1 MCKVFQVSNS
11 GFYYWLKYPKGKR
24 VIEKDIL
31 LNQITKIYRDSKGR
45 YGSPRIAAELR
56 IRGIFVSRPRVA
68 RLMRELNIKSI
79 VRKKWVQTTD
89 SKHQYAVAENILN
102 RDFFAANIAEKWV
115 SDLTY
120 IRTMEGWLYLTTVI
134 DLADRKVIGWSLS
147 ETMDAKNTTI
157 KAFLMAKG
165 NRTITNELIFHSD
178 RGVQYACNE
187 FRSELEKLPII
198 QSMSRKGNC
207 WDNAVAESFFKTMKT
222 EMVYQQA
229 FRTKKSAGLA
239 VFEYIEVWYNRKRRH
254 STLGFLT
261 TVEFEN
267 AAINNKKAA

>member
-31 LNQITKIYRDSKGR
+31 LSQITKIYRDSKGR

-68 RLMRELNIKSI
+68 RLMRELNIKSV
-79 VRKKWVQTTD
+79 VRKKWIQTTD
-89 SKHQYAVAENILN
+89 SNHQYTVAENILN

-147 ETMDAKNTTI
+147 ETMDAKNTTV

-178 RGVQYACNE
+178 RGVQNACSE

-229 FRTKKSAGLA
+229 LRTKKSAGLA
-239 VFEYIEVWYNRKRRH
+239 VFEYIEV
-254 STLGFLT
+254 
-261 TVEFEN
+261 
-267 AAINNKKAA
+267 

>member
-1 MCKVFQVSNS
+1 
-11 GFYYWLKYPKGKR
+11 
-24 VIEKDIL
+24 
-31 LNQITKIYRDSKGR
+31 
-45 YGSPRIAAELR
+45 
-56 IRGIFVSRPRVA
+56 
-68 RLMRELNIKSI
+68 MRELNLKSI
-79 VRKKWVQTTD
+79 IRKKWIQTTD
-89 SKHQYAVAENILN
+89 SKHQYTVAENILN

-147 ETMDAKNTTI
+147 ETMDAKNTTV

-178 RGVQYACNE
+178 RGVQYACSE

-222 EMVYQQA
+222 EMVYQQV

-261 TVEFEN
+261 PVEFEN
-267 AAINNKKAA
+267 ISINNKKAA